1 MRILM
6 SQWFGFVLAVLMVA
20 CVGSSLHD
28 SRPPTE
34 IENAISYGSI
44 AVTGA
49 WFLVKSW
56 HMWNSRG
63 AKPPDT
69 PDMRPI
75 RFRFKL
81 RSLMIMVAVVA
92 GLLAVALSPIG
103 LAITFG
109 LLYLA
114 LIGVQWWSFRG
125 FRRLSILCFAV
136 LVAFVNIV
144 SAALCIYLLN
154 MGGAFLMF
162 LGLRCGGGTVEGD
175 PKIGE
180 RYWQLVEPV
189 WKEISIYDGPSEFLR
204 QFHRVRPEAGHLF
217 AAHWCQSEV
226 RNGGFHQ
233 FFSNSTGVLAPE
245 ALAAFRAIGLEEWA
259 LLLNEAMRF
268 FGEPYPREQ
277 DERQELLATVPGNK
291 PEEWDPFDALDGRFY
306 DWLDTDGD
314 RWERAA
320 DAYASRV
327 NA

>member
-1 MRILM
+1 MWKGR
-6 SQWFGFVLAVLMVA
+6 SRD
-20 CVGSSLHD
+20 HD
-28 SRPPTE
+28 
-34 IENAISYGSI
+34 Y
-44 AVTGA
+44 
-49 WFLVKSW
+49 
-56 HMWNSRG
+56 H
-63 AKPPDT
+63 
-69 PDMRPI
+69 
-75 RFRFKL
+75 
-81 RSLMIMVAVVA
+81 
-92 GLLAVALSPIG
+92 
-103 LAITFG
+103 
-109 LLYLA
+109 
-114 LIGVQWWSFRG
+114 Q
-125 FRRLSILCFAV
+125 
-136 LVAFVNIV
+136 
-144 SAALCIYLLN
+144 
-154 MGGAFLMF
+154 
-162 LGLRCGGGTVEGD
+162 LGLRCGGGTVERD

-204 QFHRVRPEAGHLF
+204 QFHRVRPEVGHLF

-259 LLLNEAMRF
+259 SLLNEAMRF

>member
-1 MRILM
+1 MLIRILM

-56 HMWNSRG
+56 HMWNSRE

-162 LGLRCGGGTVEGD
+162 LVWMLAFPTITGTGVAWASAATRRNARPRRSVLLAWPSVLALAFLPLTMLLTSWPLRLAFLASRPAMDRLADRVAAGEAVTSPEWVGLFRVVASAVD
-175 PKIGE
+175 PSTGNVGLVTNADPSGRSGFVRIGA
-180 RYWQLVEPV
+180 
-189 WKEISIYDGPSEFLR
+189 GPSRPTGPSNGPLHNLNFDLQLR
-204 QFHRVRPEAGHLF
+204 
-217 AAHWCQSEV
+217 
-226 RNGGFHQ
+226 
-233 FFSNSTGVLAPE
+233 
-245 ALAAFRAIGLEEWA
+245 
-259 LLLNEAMRF
+259 
-268 FGEPYPREQ
+268 
-277 DERQELLATVPGNK
+277 ERWWYEC
-291 PEEWDPFDALDGRFY
+291 ED
-306 DWLDTDGD
+306 
-314 RWERAA
+314 
-320 DAYASRV
+320 
-327 NA
+327 